1 MSNNQQQCC
10 QLSDHIGLFANGKV
24 VIYLTFFRVQFHAKK
39 KNQLGRVRDTD
50 QKQYSSQTRME
61 MTPFLTSLFPKLLL
75 ELHSV
80 DESY

>member
-24 VIYLTFFRVQFHAKK
+24 VPTFFKSAVSRK
-39 KNQLGRVRDTD
+39 KNQFGRVGDTD
-50 QKQYSSQTRME
+50 QKQYASQTHME